1 MSVTKCL
8 TVKGE
13 GAEVWTGT
21 RAMPPPSGQPRRGLT
36 QELGASVGA
45 LLEVIFDLPSFPS
58 RSPTVSFQSNQRK

>member
-21 RAMPPPSGQPRRGLT
+21 RAMPPQSGQPRRGLT
-36 QELGASVGA
+36 QEPARRKCWSTVGGN
-45 LLEVIFDLPSFPS
+45 L
-58 RSPTVSFQSNQRK
+58 